1 MENKGKSISI
11 ESTLNRA
18 DDIIELIEKEYLT
31 KNQDELQEDPDSG
44 YEFITAVVSVL
55 PFHYISSMGGYTAD
69 ELKEVEEAHLDLV
82 KGFYRDV
89 APVLIPRSEEE

>member
-18 DDIIELIEKEYLT
+18 DDIIRLIEKEYLT
-31 KNQDELQEDPDSG
+31 KNQDELQENPESG

-69 ELKEVEEAHLDLV
+69 ELKEIEEAHLDVV

-89 APVLIPRSEEE
+89 APALSPEEK

>member
-18 DDIIELIEKEYLT
+18 DDIIKLIEKEYLT
-31 KNQDELQEDPDSG
+31 KKQDELQEDPDSG

-55 PFHYISSMGGYTAD
+55 PFHYISSMGVYTAD
-69 ELKEVEEAHLDLV
+69 ELKEIEEAHLEMV

-89 APVLIPRSEEE
+89 APALSPEK

>member
-18 DDIIELIEKEYLT
+18 DDIIGLIEKEYLT
-31 KNQDELQEDPDSG
+31 KNQDELQENPESG
-44 YEFITAVVSVL
+44 YEFITAVVSAL

-69 ELKEVEEAHLDLV
+69 ELKEIEEAHIDVV

-89 APVLIPRSEEE
+89 APALSPEKID

>member
-18 DDIIELIEKEYLT
+18 DDIIGLIEKEYLT

-44 YEFITAVVSVL
+44 FEFITAVVSVL

-69 ELKEVEEAHLDLV
+69 ELKEIEEAHIDVV

-89 APVLIPRSEEE
+89 APALSPEK